1 MGKEDSFDSTTLDMV
16 FHYFL
21 ILTGFLAIFSVFSP
35 IRFLFRKHAPSPYQ
49 SCRSEQK
56 KLGAYRW
63 VLTAIVISG
72 LLWDV
77 HISIFTA
84 PFPVLP
90 HIAFWADGLLVYI
103 HPRMVVYLLAFALFL
118 IFFWLTTLL
127 LAFLYRFHAIVSE
140 KKKKLIHLSA
150 YFVVAICVVN
160 SLISCGILI
169 IRYPPESRILCALT
183 ESNPEMLF
191 LYRKPAFIYFVVLD
205 EFLFA
210 RIGLAHISV
219 SLFFYLFVFLF
230 VLISIH
236 LVRSTTLIRSRTE
249 IMFGG
254 IQKHLVQSLS
264 KLHAVMSANTIQMHR
279 TLIKALIAQ
288 MVLPMGS
295 LCLPLIGAAGAI
307 KFGTILPPSLSKIGG
322 QFGLMVTCLHSP
334 LNTVSMILYVRPF

>member
-1 MGKEDSFDSTTLDMV
+1 MGKDDAFDSTTLD
-16 FHYFL
+16 
-21 ILTGFLAIFSVFSP
+21 T
-35 IRFLFRKHAPSPYQ
+35 

-169 IRYPPESRILCALT
+169 IRYPPESRILCAIT
-183 ESNPEMLF
+183 ENNPEMLF

-219 SLFFYLFVFLF
+219 SLFFYVFVFLF

-236 LVRSTTLIRSRTE
+236 
-249 IMFGG
+249 MP
-254 IQKHLVQSLS
+254 SLAPVDVTSISDSSSS
-264 KLHAVMSANTIQMHR
+264 KSS
-279 TLIKALIAQ
+279 KSFQ

-334 LNTVSMILYVRPF
+334 LNTVSMILYVRPFRRYVLGMSALPRQSPAAPRIVSNGGTQTNHSNNRSL